1 VDMIYINA
9 YLKHL
14 AFNVTATQTR

>member
-1 VDMIYINA
+1 MIYINA